1 LYYFAEYGTPGSE
14 TLNLTRLKRYW
25 EEGNGGA
32 PGVGTGYNV
41 GAGGVCWLYY
51 DYLETGNEE
60 SGWMGF
66 GRSWDS
72 REDGA
77 AGAKGTGDV
86 YSTVSGSVTYTGT
99 GGYGALTNPQW
110 IEIDITNDIQAM
122 INEPENWGW
131 MMQTVGGR
139 RPRFYSSEATNAT
152 LRPIL
157 EVTYVPE
164 PATLVMLGLGS
175 LLLKR
180 KKN

>member
-1 LYYFAEYGTPGSE
+1 
-14 TLNLTRLKRYW
+14 
-25 EEGNGGA
+25 
-32 PGVGTGYNV
+32 
-41 GAGGVCWLYY
+41 
-51 DYLETGNEE
+51 
-60 SGWMGF
+60 
-66 GRSWDS
+66 
-72 REDGA
+72 
-77 AGAKGTGDV
+77 
-86 YSTVSGSVTYTGT
+86 
-99 GGYGALTNPQW
+99 
-110 IEIDITNDIQAM
+110 
-122 INEPENWGW
+122 